1 MLGGINNNLANL
13 FNNNIFLIL
22 IKISL
27 IYYIVFVSFKLNNEL
42 VVLFDNYVVK
52 LLCIILIF
60 YTSTY
65 NIQISLLIMIGYI
78 FSLNTL
84 NNIKLNDLLNLNEDI
99 NYLNTE
105 TETETEPLI
114 ETEADLDEIEKDK

>member
-99 NYLNTE
+99 EYLNTE
-105 TETETEPLI
+105 TETKTETET
-114 ETEADLDEIEKDK
+114 ETETESENKNEK

>member
-52 LLCIILIF
+52 LLSIILIF

-99 NYLNTE
+99 EYLNTE
-105 TETETEPLI
+105 TETKTETE
-114 ETEADLDEIEKDK
+114 TESENKNEK

>member
-99 NYLNTE
+99 EYLNTE
-105 TETETEPLI
+105 TETKTETET
-114 ETEADLDEIEKDK
+114 ETESENKNEK

>member
-52 LLCIILIF
+52 LLSIILIF

-99 NYLNTE
+99 EYLNTE
-105 TETETEPLI
+105 TETKTETET
-114 ETEADLDEIEKDK
+114 ETESENKNEK

>member
-27 IYYIVFVSFKLNNEL
+27 IYYIVFVSFKLNSEL

-99 NYLNTE
+99 EYLNTE
-105 TETETEPLI
+105 TETKTETET
-114 ETEADLDEIEKDK
+114 ETETESENKNEK

>member
-99 NYLNTE
+99 EYLNTE
-105 TETETEPLI
+105 TETKTETET
-114 ETEADLDEIEKDK
+114 ETETDTEEESEE